1 MIARRALL
9 GAALSATAAGRAATA
24 LAQGA
29 EGYPNRPVRVI
40 VPYPPGGSV
49 DVLVRLLAER
59 MRDQLGQPFVV
70 ENRSGAGGNIGIDA
84 VAKAAPDG
92 HTVGAATLGQ
102 FSINQYLY
110 RRMPFDPER
119 DLQPVSLTWELP
131 NVAVVAVEKVPART
145 LAEFIAWAKA
155 QPNGVNLG
163 SPGVG
168 TSPHLSGELFGA
180 RAGMTTMHVP
190 FRGAAQTLPALLAG
204 DVDFAIDN
212 LASYVA
218 AIQQGQLRALAVTSA
233 ERWPQLPDVPTMA
246 EAGMPDFVVT
256 SWAGWVLPKGTPRA
270 IVDRLADA
278 QRQLAADQDLQQRF
292 LVAGGRL
299 LGSTPEEFAARAA
312 RERPMWREM
321 VQLSGATAD

>member
-1 MIARRALL
+1 MLRTLL
-9 GAALSATAAGRAATA
+9 VFLCAAALPAV
-24 LAQGA
+24 AQD
-29 EGYPNRPVRVI
+29 YPSKPIRILVPFAPGGVVDTSTRILMQKMTERLGWNFVIENRP
-40 VPYPPGGSV
+40 
-49 DVLVRLLAER
+49 
-59 MRDQLGQPFVV
+59 
-70 ENRSGAGGNIGIDA
+70 GGNGFIATTA

-92 HTVGAATLGQ
+92 YTLGAATIGQ

-119 DLQPVSLTWELP
+119 DLEPVSLTWELP
-131 NVAVVAVEKVPART
+131 NVAIVAAEKVPVQT

-155 QPNGVNLG
+155 RPNGINLG

-168 TSPHLSGELFGA
+168 TTPHLSGELFGS
-180 RAGMTTMHVP
+180 RAGLTVTHVP

-212 LASYVA
+212 LASYVS

-233 ERWPQLPDVPTMA
+233 ERWPHLPDVPTMA

-270 IVDRLADA
+270 IVDRLADT
-278 QRQLAADQDLQQRF
+278 QRRLAADQDLQQRF
-292 LVAGGRL
+292 LTAGGRL
-299 LGSTPEEFAARAA
+299 VASTPEEFAARAA

-321 VQLSGATAD
+321 VRLSGAMAD

>member
-1 MIARRALL
+1 MMTRRALL
-9 GAALSATAAGRAATA
+9 GAALSAAGPSAVAS
-24 LAQGA
+24 AQGA
-29 EGYPNRPVRVI
+29 EGYPDRPVRVI
-40 VPYPPGGSV
+40 VPYPHGGSV

-92 HTVGAATLGQ
+92 YTVGAATLGQ

-131 NVAVVAVEKVPART
+131 NVAVVAAAKVPART
-145 LAEFIAWAKA
+145 LPEFIAWAKA
-155 QPNGVNLG
+155 QPTSINLG

-168 TSPHLSGELFGA
+168 TSPHLSGELFGV
-180 RAGMTTMHVP
+180 RAGVAITHVP

-212 LASYVA
+212 LASYVP
-218 AIQQGQLRALAVTSA
+218 AIQQGLLRALAVTSA
-233 ERWPQLPDVPTMA
+233 ERWPLLPDVPTMA

-256 SWAGWVLPKGTPRA
+256 SWAGWVVPKQTPRA
-270 IVDRLADA
+270 IVDRLTDA

-292 LVAGGRL
+292 LTAGGRL
-299 LGSTPEEFAARAA
+299 LSSTPEEFAARVA

-321 VQLSGATAD
+321 VRLSGATAD

>member
-1 MIARRALL
+1 MMTRRVLL
-9 GAALSATAAGRAATA
+9 GAALSAAGPSAIAS
-24 LAQGA
+24 AQGA
-29 EGYPNRPVRVI
+29 EGYPDRPVRVI

-70 ENRSGAGGNIGIDA
+70 ENRSGAGGNIGVDA

-131 NVAVVAVEKVPART
+131 NVAVVASDKVPART
-145 LAEFIAWAKA
+145 LAEFVAWAKA
-155 QPNGVNLG
+155 RPTSINLG

-168 TSPHLSGELFGA
+168 TSPHLSGELFGV
-180 RAGMTTMHVP
+180 RAGVAITHVP

-212 LASYVA
+212 LASYVP
-218 AIQQGQLRALAVTSA
+218 AIQQGLLRALAVTSA
-233 ERWPQLPDVPTMA
+233 ERWPLLPDVPTMA

-256 SWAGWVLPKGTPRA
+256 SWAGWIVPKLTPPA
-270 IVDRLADA
+270 IVDRLADT

-292 LVAGGRL
+292 LTAGGRL
-299 LGSTPEEFAARAA
+299 VSSTPEEFAARAA

-321 VQLSGATAD
+321 VRLSGATAD